1 MEEEKTSTVESET
14 TETAEK
20 VEETKSEEAKKG
32 EKTFTQEEFNIA
44 LQKEVSRKTKGIPS
58 KEELKAYNEWVESQ
72 KTEKEKQEEKEK
84 ENQQILSER
93 DNLKKENLLLRKG
106 VKDGDIDYVLF
117 KVSKMEGEFEDNLET
132 FLNENSKFLAQDET
146 KETKT
151 VDLGSEHNDNEI
163 KDDSLAR
170 QVMGLK

>member
-14 TETAEK
+14 TETAK
-20 VEETKSEEAKKG
+20 KAEETKSEETKKE

-72 KTEKEKQEEKEK
+72 KTEK

-170 QVMGLK
+170 QVMGLN

>member
-1 MEEEKTSTVESET
+1 MEDEKTSTVESET

-20 VEETKSEEAKKG
+20 VEETKPEEAKKE

-44 LQKEVSRKTKGIPS
+44 LQKEISRKTKGIPS

-170 QVMGLK
+170 QVMGLN